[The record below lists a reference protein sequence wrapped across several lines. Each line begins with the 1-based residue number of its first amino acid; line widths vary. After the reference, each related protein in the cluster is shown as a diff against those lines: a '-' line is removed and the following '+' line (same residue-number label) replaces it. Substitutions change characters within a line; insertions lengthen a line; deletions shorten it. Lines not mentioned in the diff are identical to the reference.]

1 MSFFL
6 LYSPFHHIEQNF
18 LTTIMLYIS
27 LLTYIGRPSILD
39 ENGNISSE
47 SFGGGAAATD
57 KAKTSATGVSPI
69 FRSFYK

>member
-1 MSFFL
+1 
-6 LYSPFHHIEQNF
+6 
-18 LTTIMLYIS
+18 MLYIS

-57 KAKTSATGVSPI
+57 KAKTSATGVSQI